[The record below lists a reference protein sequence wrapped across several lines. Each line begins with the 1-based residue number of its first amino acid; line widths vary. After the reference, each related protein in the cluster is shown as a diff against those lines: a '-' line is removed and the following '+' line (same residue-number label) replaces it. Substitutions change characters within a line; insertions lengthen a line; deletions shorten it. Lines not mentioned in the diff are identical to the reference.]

1 MFWHRSLGSVFM
13 EYCAAWIFWWQNI
26 VLIFLFTIL
35 FWINGKSFIL
45 ARGIARNVR
54 EITGLLYG
62 SVLGGTD
69 SEGLRIKDVQRG
81 PNVHGTQ
88 TGLQTITE
96 G

>member
-1 MFWHRSLGSVFM
+1 MLWNMSLGSVFM

-45 ARGIARNVR
+45 ARGIARDVR

-62 SVLGGTD
+62 SLPWGAD

-81 PNVHGTQ
+81 PNVHGASSS
-88 TGLQTITE
+88 LQAIPE
-96 G
+96 E

>member
-1 MFWHRSLGSVFM
+1 MLWNMSLGSVFM

-69 SEGLRIKDVQRG
+69 SEGLRVKNVQRG
-81 PNVHGTQ
+81 PDVHGTQ

>member
-1 MFWHRSLGSVFM
+1 MLWNMSSGSVFM

-62 SVLGGTD
+62 SVLSGTD
-69 SEGLRIKDVQRG
+69 SEGLRVKDVQRG
-81 PNVHGTQ
+81 PNVHGPQ

-96 G
+96 E

>member
-1 MFWHRSLGSVFM
+1 MLWNMSLGSVFM

-62 SVLGGTD
+62 SVFGGTD
-69 SEGLRIKDVQRG
+69 SEGLRVKNVQRG
-81 PNVHGTQ
+81 PDVHGTQ
-88 TGLQTITE
+88 TGLQTIAE
-96 G
+96 E

>member
-1 MFWHRSLGSVFM
+1 MLWIMSLGSVFM

-62 SVLGGTD
+62 SVLSGTD
-69 SEGLRIKDVQRG
+69 SEGLRVKDLQRG
-81 PNVHGTQ
+81 PNVHGPQ
-88 TGLQTITE
+88 TGLQTIAE
-96 G
+96 E

>member
-1 MFWHRSLGSVFM
+1 MLWNMSLGSVFM

-69 SEGLRIKDVQRG
+69 SEGLRAKNVQRG
-81 PNVHGTQ
+81 PDVHGTQ

-96 G
+96 E